1 MARTKNQP
9 KRVKF
14 YPVVVLPTLIQT
26 NLPQKIS
33 VRKLVPSP
41 PDSVPQIVTQIS
53 SKKIRYSH
61 QVFVFGW
68 LFSLGLIAIFLR
80 FWNVYTHNG
89 MAVMSAVISVVSLIF
104 GSIQIDKEEAA
115 QAVTSKKAAIAKPDP
130 PPVRYHTEVV
140 EQWQVPNWQSILNGR
155 VKPHTKLTDST
166 VQRGI
171 SEAKFEE
178 YLGQYFSDIIKP
190 SYSFEI
196 PNADKFYSADFCLV
210 LSSGLSLCIEVDEP
224 YIGNTKEPHHCI
236 DQDKD
241 DQRDAFFLE
250 GNWIVIR
257 FSEKQVVT
265 QPTECCFLIAQ
276 TIAQITRNFKYLKQ
290 FDRDTKK
297 PTLEQC
303 WTIAQAKQMAK
314 SDARQTYLGSEGS
327 PNSFSE
333 YSSSLCG
340 TPLSGG

>member
-9 KRVKF
+9 KHVRF
-14 YPVVVLPTLIQT
+14 YPVVVLPTLIKT

-33 VRKLVPSP
+33 VKKLVPSP
-41 PDSVPQIVTQIS
+41 PDLVSQIVTQIS
-53 SKKIRYSH
+53 SEKIKYSH

-80 FWNVYTHNG
+80 FGNVYTHNG

-104 GSIQIDKEEAA
+104 GSIQLDKEEAA

-130 PPVRYHTEVV
+130 PSVRYHTEVV

-190 SYSFEI
+190 SYSFKI

-210 LSSGLSLCIEVDEP
+210 LPSGLSFCIEVDEP
-224 YIGNTKEPHHCI
+224 YVGKTKEPHHCI
-236 DQDKD
+236 DRGKD
-241 DQRDAFFLE
+241 ERRDRFFLE

-257 FSEKQVVT
+257 FSERQVVT
-265 QPTECCFLIAQ
+265 QPVECCFFIAK
-276 TIAQITRNFKYLKQ
+276 TMVKLTGEVGYIRG
-290 FDRDTKK
+290 FDLSMTSPEPEPR
-297 PTLEQC
+297 
-303 WTIAQAKQMAK
+303 WTIAQAQSMAK
-314 SDARQTYLGSEGS
+314 ANYRDSYLLPCVS
-327 PNSFSE
+327 
-333 YSSSLCG
+333 
-340 TPLSGG
+340 